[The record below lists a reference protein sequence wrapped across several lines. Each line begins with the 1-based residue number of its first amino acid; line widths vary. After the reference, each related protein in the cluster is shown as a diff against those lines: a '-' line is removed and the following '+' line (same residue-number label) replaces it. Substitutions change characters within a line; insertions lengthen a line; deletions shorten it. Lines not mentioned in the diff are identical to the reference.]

1 MYIFHVTTVQYSI
14 DNTKESFEYDL
25 NHFRE
30 LYTVWF
36 VLYEALWNGPNHT
49 VWIILFDSNETRTI
63 LFVLL
68 IQCDFWT
75 LIIALL
81 QPNPNLRYEKMLLS
95 KIDSTN
101 TLGRPTDESQYQGL
115 GRTLEATSTSQK
127 PHNEKVISR
136 LFSKR
141 RHTWLVEGFTWPKI

>member
-14 DNTKESFEYDL
+14 VNTEESFEYDL

-30 LYTVWF
+30 FHTIWF
-36 VLYEALWNGPNHT
+36 VLYESLWNDSNHT
-49 VWIILFDSNETRTI
+49 VWIILY
-63 LFVLL
+63 L
-68 IQCDFWT
+68 IQMIHASFFFSIDTCSFWT

>member
-1 MYIFHVTTVQYSI
+1 MILASSLFSI
-14 DNTKESFEYDL
+14 D
-25 NHFRE
+25 
-30 LYTVWF
+30 
-36 VLYEALWNGPNHT
+36 A
-49 VWIILFDSNETRTI
+49 
-63 LFVLL
+63 
-68 IQCDFWT
+68 CDFWT

-141 RHTWLVEGFTWPKI
+141 RHVISWGPHVTNNLVCWSIRRYWSIATWNCEKRNDICQWYKRSCLEAISLIPRKWLQNNFQGLYHF

>member
-1 MYIFHVTTVQYSI
+1 MHTCYLLFIFLKGENNWVKTVYQIYIYHVRKLYFRTSLVYLEHLLLNDTFLTPWFFH
-14 DNTKESFEYDL
+14 
-25 NHFRE
+25 
-30 LYTVWF
+30 
-36 VLYEALWNGPNHT
+36 
-49 VWIILFDSNETRTI
+49 TI
-63 LFVLL
+63 GRP
-68 IQCDFWT
+68 IYFWT

-141 RHTWLVEGFTWPKI
+141 RHLPRGTMWPKI